1 MPPVDGEHTGMRIA
15 RYRKLRHLTQR
26 GLAAAARVSY
36 SMVFQVEQGK
46 RQPSP
51 AVLAAFAR
59 ALSVQVADLNGQPF
73 LAELQQDQLDGL
85 INPIREALDVYDLGA
100 DPDIRPRS
108 LPDLATGADRLCAL
122 VRATDLRTAA
132 SELPGLIQEMTTAAH
147 LEGTDATWSALAS
160 GYRSA
165 FDVATKLGYHDLAS
179 IALDRMAW
187 AAEHASDPVMAGVRQ
202 YLRALGYLRA
212 GQYRTGRRLAEIGR
226 QTVELAEPGRER
238 DAVAGQLHLGA
249 AVLAARDKD
258 GDTAIGHIDV
268 ARRIAESTG
277 EATQVHWMTFGPT
290 NVAVHHASILVD
302 QDLYAQ
308 ALTVAKTIKVPEDWP
323 ASRTAHHR
331 AEIARAQLWT
341 GRTEAAFRSLLEA
354 RRLAPQQTRYSP
366 AVRDTVVA
374 LLSAK
379 RASPDTLSN
388 FAAWV
393 GL

>member
-1 MPPVDGEHTGMRIA
+1 MPSPDDEHTGTRIA

-26 GLAAAARVSY
+26 GLATAACVSY
-36 SMVFQVEQGK
+36 SLVFQVEQGK
-46 RQPSP
+46 KQASP

-59 ALSVQVADLNGQPF
+59 VLSVPVADLAGQPF

-100 DPDIRPRS
+100 DPEVQPRP
-108 LPDLATGADRLCAL
+108 LAELVVGANELCAL
-122 VRATDLRTAA
+122 VRATDLRAAA
-132 SELPGLIQEMTTAAH
+132 SALPGLLQEMTTAAH
-147 LEGTDATWSALAS
+147 LDHSDATWSALAS

-202 YLRALGYLRA
+202 YLRSLGYLRA

-226 QTVELAEPGRER
+226 QTVALAESGRAR
-238 DAVAGQLHLGA
+238 DAVTGQLHLGA

-258 GDTAIGHIDV
+258 GDTALGHIDA

-277 EATQVHWMTFGPT
+277 EATGIHWLTFGPT

-308 ALTVAKTIKVPEDWP
+308 ALTVAKAIKVPSGWP

-341 GRTEAAFRSLLEA
+341 GRTDAALRSLLEA
-354 RRLAPQQTRYSP
+354 RQLAPQQTRYSP
-366 AVRDTVVA
+366 TVRDTVAA

-379 RASPDTLSN
+379 RAAPETLSN

-393 GL
+393 GM